1 MIRIGHTNDPN
12 EKIIYKDLSYRL
24 NGLFFKTHNELDRFC
39 REKQYGDFL
48 ENLLREEKVDYQRE
62 KILPIEKIDNQRS
75 NVVDFE
81 IDGKILVDLKAKPMV
96 TKEDYY
102 QMQRYLQAGN
112 YKLGLIVNFRSRYL
126 KPIRII
132 RINS

>member
-1 MIRIGHTNDPN
+1 MHSNDTN
-12 EKIIYKDLSYRL
+12 EKIIYKELSYRL
-24 NGLFFKTHNELDRFC
+24 TGLFFKVHNELDRFG
-39 REKQYGDFL
+39 RERQYGDLL
-48 ENLLREEKVDYQRE
+48 ESLLKEEKIKYQRE
-62 KILPIEKIDNQRS
+62 KILPIDKIDNQRS

-81 IDGKILVDLKAKPMV
+81 IDNKILIDLKAKPMV

-102 QMQRYLQAGN
+102 QMQRYLQAGD